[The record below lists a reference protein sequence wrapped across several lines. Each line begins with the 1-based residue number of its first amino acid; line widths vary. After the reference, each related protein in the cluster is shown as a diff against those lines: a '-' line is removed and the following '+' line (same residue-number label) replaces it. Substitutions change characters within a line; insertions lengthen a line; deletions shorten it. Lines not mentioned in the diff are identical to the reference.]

1 MDGLSSVRLLSLQSV
16 LVVPERNHEL
26 GKVEEAVAVRVVVHQ
41 EVVDEA

>member
-1 MDGLSSVRLLSLQSV
+1 MGGLSSVRFLSLQSV
-16 LVVPERNHEL
+16 LVVPKGNHEL

>member
-1 MDGLSSVRLLSLQSV
+1 MDGPSSVWRLALQSV

-26 GKVEEAVAVRVVVHQ
+26 GKVQEAVAVRVVVHQ